1 MEAISNR
8 QIEQMIDDI
17 FIKQDRIT
25 LCTTGVQPGPAPDS
39 NQSDWG
45 LVSSSTTHTPQF

>member
-25 LCTTGVQPGPAPDS
+25 LCTTGVQPGPAPEN
-39 NQSDWG
+39 NQPDAEKDGMRVKLS
-45 LVSSSTTHTPQF
+45 